1 MAVASQSPP
10 PLSYWFTLST
20 RGHAV
25 RLLVSFVDCD
35 VEGDLL
41 TEDSHVQTC
50 GLVELALLPRL
61 LSALPP
67 LLSSRPSLPQAALL
81 YLALTS
87 ALLAGASAAHA
98 LLKPDLTLPPPAV
111 PRAPAAPPPLPP
123 PPPQPPQQLR

>member
-1 MAVASQSPP
+1 M
-10 PLSYWFTLST
+10 
-20 RGHAV
+20 
-25 RLLVSFVDCD
+25 
-35 VEGDLL
+35 
-41 TEDSHVQTC
+41 DSNPRFA
-50 GLVELALLPRL
+50 ELALLPRL

-111 PRAPAAPPPLPP
+111 PPRSPAVAQPP
-123 PPPQPPQQLR
+123 PPPTTTTTTTTPTTTPQPSQQLR

>member
-1 MAVASQSPP
+1 MARSAH
-10 PLSYWFTLST
+10 YR
-20 RGHAV
+20 RGCFAGAHRVEDPTHDTA
-25 RLLVSFVDCD
+25 LQHLD
-35 VEGDLL
+35 VEYSG
-41 TEDSHVQTC
+41 
-50 GLVELALLPRL
+50 ELALLPRL

>member
-1 MAVASQSPP
+1 M
-10 PLSYWFTLST
+10 
-20 RGHAV
+20 
-25 RLLVSFVDCD
+25 
-35 VEGDLL
+35 EGDLL
-41 TEDSHVQTC
+41 VFATWRRPQTTC

-111 PRAPAAPPPLPP
+111 PRAPAAPQQPQPQPQPPPP